1 VSKGNKKKNLLLFL
15 AVGFVF
21 LFFYMKTRDNLINYP
36 DEYLYY
42 LMGLVFIIQFLLFYK
57 KWILFKK
64 EFLELGLVFV
74 RYFYISWN
82 VAALILIPFNI
93 YLVHEIDNS
102 DTTTLTA
109 DLLSASTLRPNQC
122 IFYSIDGETDVHYG
136 YKPVMDVIESDNNAS
151 DYFVEF
157 KVKKGKL
164 GVYRI
169 KKWEIKKK

>member
-1 VSKGNKKKNLLLFL
+1 MRTKG
-15 AVGFVF
+15 
-21 LFFYMKTRDNLINYP
+21 NLINYP
-36 DEYLYY
+36 DVYVYY
-42 LMGLVFIIQFLLFYK
+42 LTGAVFLIQFLLFYK
-57 KWILFKK
+57 KWILLKK

-82 VAALILIPFNI
+82 VAALILIPFNL

-102 DTTTLTA
+102 DTTTLKA
-109 DLLSASTLRPNQC
+109 ELLSASTLRPNQC

-136 YKPVMDVIESDNNAS
+136 YKPVMNVIESENNAS

-164 GVYRI
+164 GVYKI
-169 KKWEIKKK
+169 EKWEIKKK